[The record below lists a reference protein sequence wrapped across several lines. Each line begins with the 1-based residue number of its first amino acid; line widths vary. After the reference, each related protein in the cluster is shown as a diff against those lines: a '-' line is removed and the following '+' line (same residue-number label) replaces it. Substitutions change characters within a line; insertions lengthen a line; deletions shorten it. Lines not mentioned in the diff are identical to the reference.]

1 MITPCICI
9 KCSSV
14 TNSKGKTRREF
25 MRTFSFL
32 SAGGLFPSLVSA
44 KDDAPKPENIL
55 SPDAALNRL
64 MAGNKRYV
72 RGSSKSYDYTSTRS
86 QLNRAQNPYACV
98 LGCSDSRVG
107 PEICFDESLG
117 DLFIARDAGNY
128 LNVDMLASLEYG
140 TAVLGAP
147 LIMVLGHTECGAI
160 KAAINAE
167 ENNTD
172 FPGHIQNIAS
182 ALSTAVHSV
191 EAKGLRGNALLR
203 AVTIANIKDNVRLL
217 RRSTPILSRRIS
229 QGKLVVVGGLYN
241 LESGQVDI
249 VS

>member
-1 MITPCICI
+1 M
-9 KCSSV
+9 
-14 TNSKGKTRREF
+14 
-25 MRTFSFL
+25 
-32 SAGGLFPSLVSA
+32 
-44 KDDAPKPENIL
+44 
-55 SPDAALNRL
+55 
-64 MAGNKRYV
+64 
-72 RGSSKSYDYTSTRS
+72 
-86 QLNRAQNPYACV
+86 
-98 LGCSDSRVG
+98 
-107 PEICFDESLG
+107 G